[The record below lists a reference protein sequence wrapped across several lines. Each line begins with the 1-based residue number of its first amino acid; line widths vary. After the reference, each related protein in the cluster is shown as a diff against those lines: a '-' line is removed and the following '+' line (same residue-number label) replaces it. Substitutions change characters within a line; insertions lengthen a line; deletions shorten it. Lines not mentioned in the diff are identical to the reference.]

1 MQNGSIQ
8 QTWKWTT
15 GRKQCSLTKQARIK
29 KMMLSKKNAS
39 LRNVATIAG
48 VTHETVRNIMV
59 KSSFKPYQSSK
70 DD

>member
-1 MQNGSIQ
+1 
-8 QTWKWTT
+8 
-15 GRKQCSLTKQARIK
+15 
-29 KMMLSKKNAS
+29 MLSKKNAS

-59 KSSFKPYQSSK
+59 KSSYKPYQSSK